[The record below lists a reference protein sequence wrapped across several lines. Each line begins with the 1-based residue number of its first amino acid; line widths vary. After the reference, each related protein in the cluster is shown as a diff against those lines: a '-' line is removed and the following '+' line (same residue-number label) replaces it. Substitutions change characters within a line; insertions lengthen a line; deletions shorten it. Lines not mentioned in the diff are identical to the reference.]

1 MKEDFREHIQQ
12 LESLLNEL
20 GRSGSEKLYA
30 RLIKGE
36 PLPIK
41 LFAEFL
47 QVDVDEAKKILAT
60 YGEADDQGRVA
71 GFLGLS
77 LVPRQHKLIVKGKT
91 LYTCCAMDAVVLPQL
106 LLFEAVI
113 ESEDSLNGQGIQLSV
128 NEDFLDWTDPVPL
141 FISWME
147 KTGSGHCRHN
157 FRNHS
162 HFFGSQETAE
172 EWQAKNRDTEI
183 SNVEEFFT
191 FSRGGRS
198 CC

>member
-1 MKEDFREHIQQ
+1 MRESFQQHIQQ
-12 LESLLNEL
+12 YESLLNAL
-20 GRSGSEKLYA
+20 GRSGSEKVYA
-30 RLIKGE
+30 HLLKGE

-41 LFAEFL
+41 LFSEL
-47 QVDVDEAKKILAT
+47 LLVDVDEAKKILAT

-77 LVPRQHKLIVKGKT
+77 LITGQHKLMVKGKA
-91 LYTCCAMDAVVLPQL
+91 LYTCCAMDAVMLPQI

-113 ESEDSLNGQGIQLSV
+113 ESEDPVNGQAIQLSV

-141 FISWME
+141 YISWEE
-147 KTGSGHCRHN
+147 KAGSDYSRQN
-157 FRNHS
+157 FCDHS

-172 EWQAKNRDTEI
+172 EWLAKNKDTAI

-191 FSRGGRS
+191 FSRGGRG